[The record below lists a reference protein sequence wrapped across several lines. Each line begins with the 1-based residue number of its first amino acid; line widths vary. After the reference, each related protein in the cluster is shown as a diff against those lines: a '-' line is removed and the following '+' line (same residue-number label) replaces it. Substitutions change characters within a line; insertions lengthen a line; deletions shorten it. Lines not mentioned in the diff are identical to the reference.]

1 MHVILSFHIPY
12 TRPQE
17 YVQTYRIARR
27 VQMAHPIVNA
37 GFRFRLS
44 EGEDAHVEEATIVYG
59 GLASLNC
66 RAYKTEQFLLGKP
79 IIMKL

>member
-1 MHVILSFHIPY
+1 MPAVQDLPEDALILSFHIPY

-44 EGEDAHVEEATIVYG
+44 EGEDA
-59 GLASLNC
+59 N
-66 RAYKTEQFLLGKP
+66 
-79 IIMKL
+79 

>member
-1 MHVILSFHIPY
+1 MFALTEMPAVRDLPEDAVILSFHIPY

-44 EGEDAHVEEATIVYG
+44 EGGDVIE
-59 GLASLNC
+59 
-66 RAYKTEQFLLGKP
+66 
-79 IIMKL
+79 